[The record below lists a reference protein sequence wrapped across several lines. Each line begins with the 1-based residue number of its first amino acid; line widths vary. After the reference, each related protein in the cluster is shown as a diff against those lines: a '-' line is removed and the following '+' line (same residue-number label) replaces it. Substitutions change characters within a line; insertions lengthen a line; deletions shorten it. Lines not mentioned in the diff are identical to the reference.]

1 MCFLSTIN
9 RVFKAMLIVMI
20 VSLKYFIKNAG
31 HVIALSL
38 VLILSVSANI
48 GTQNELESVLILSQK
63 I

>member
-1 MCFLSTIN
+1 
-9 RVFKAMLIVMI
+9 MI